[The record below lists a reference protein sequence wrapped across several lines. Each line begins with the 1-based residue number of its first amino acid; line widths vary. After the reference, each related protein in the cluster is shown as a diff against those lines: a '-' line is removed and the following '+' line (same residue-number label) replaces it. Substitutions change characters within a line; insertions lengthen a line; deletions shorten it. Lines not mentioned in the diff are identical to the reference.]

1 MAYLRSALLLL
12 AALLAFVAF
21 GCSRDATRGRVIVLG
36 LDGVDPD
43 IVELLISEGQLP
55 NFAKLQDAG
64 AHARLLS
71 SEPLLSPILWTTI
84 ATGKTPDQHGITNFI
99 AINEKTGQ
107 QLPVTSQMRRA
118 KALWNVISDFGRK
131 VAVVGWWATWP
142 AEAVNGTIVSDHTA
156 YHFLFPEGQTGA
168 KDSIGAVH
176 PPEFQGVVDQLIR
189 RPESLTVSDL
199 EPFVNV
205 SEEDLRGRFDF
216 DDPLGH
222 FKWALATAQSYR
234 DIGLHIWSEQAP
246 DALLV
251 YIEGVDS
258 SSHLFGHL
266 FRAEGLA
273 GELAAQQ
280 DRYGSAV
287 EGMYRYADRIVGEYM
302 RAMDDETTLIVL
314 SDHGF
319 RLGALHDDPSKTRDM
334 RRVSAYFHDIEG
346 ILYLYGHRIRP
357 RARID
362 QPTLVDIAPTVLALL
377 GIAPALDL
385 PGRALSESMD
395 LPPLERTL
403 TSFEDG
409 ASVVG
414 EGVRDSRVDA
424 AILDRLEQLGYLDAQ
439 SPTANRDLAASLF
452 EAGKLQEAAET
463 YRRLVEENPDDAAAR
478 ASYGGVLGA
487 LKRYDEALEQ
497 LDRAAELD
505 PLNAE
510 TYHNRGLVHERRG
523 DVQAAIVQYRHA
535 LRYRP
540 GYPPSVQALTRLSV
554 TVDERAPQ
562 TPAERLA
569 LLMAERASEAARR
582 GDYESAMAELDEA
595 RRIAPRYSL
604 VYQYRSNV
612 AFLKGDTD
620 EAIRALQRAIELEPD
635 NALFR
640 LNLERL
646 QRKSGN

>member
-1 MAYLRSALLLL
+1 MASLRSAWLLLT
-12 AALLAFVAF
+12 ALLALVAF
-21 GCSRDATRGRVIVLG
+21 GCGRDAARGRVIVLG

-43 IVELLISEGQLP
+43 VVELLISEGQLP
-55 NFAKLQDAG
+55 NFAKLREEG

-84 ATGKTPDQHGITNFI
+84 ATGKTPDQHGIANFV

-118 KALWNVISDFGRK
+118 KALWNVVSDLGRK

-142 AEAVNGTIVSDHTA
+142 AETVNGTIVSDHTA

-189 RPESLTVSDL
+189 RPESLTAGDL

-205 SEEDLRGRFDF
+205 SEEELRRRFDF

-222 FKWALATAQSYR
+222 FKWALATAESYR
-234 DIGLHIWSEQAP
+234 DIGLHIWREQAP

-266 FRAEGLA
+266 FRADGLA

-280 DRYGSAV
+280 ERYGNTV

-302 RAMDDETTLIVL
+302 RAMDDDTTLIVL

-319 RLGALHDDPSKTRDM
+319 RLGALHADPSKTRDM
-334 RRVSAYFHDIEG
+334 RRVSAYFHDVEG
-346 ILYLYGHRIRP
+346 ILYLYGQHIRP
-357 RARID
+357 QARID
-362 QPTLVDIAPTVLALL
+362 QPTLVDIAPTILALL

-385 PGRALSESMD
+385 PGRVLSESMD
-395 LPPLERTL
+395 LPPLEQTL
-403 TSFEDG
+403 ASFEDG
-409 ASVVG
+409 ASVEG
-414 EGVRDSRVDA
+414 EGVRDARVDA
-424 AILDRLEQLGYLDAQ
+424 AILERLEQLGYLDAQ
-439 SPTANRDLAASLF
+439 SPMADRNLAASLF
-452 EAGKLQEAAET
+452 EAGKLEEAADA
-463 YRRLVEENPDDAAAR
+463 YRRLIEDHPNDAAAR
-478 ASYGGVLGA
+478 ASYGGVLGT
-487 LKRYDEALEQ
+487 LKRYDEALAQ

-540 GYPPSVQALTRLSV
+540 GYPPAVQALTRLSV
-554 TVDERAPQ
+554 DVDESAPQ
-562 TPAERLA
+562 TPAEQLA

-620 EAIRALQRAIELEPD
+620 EAIRALQKAIELEPD